1 MLTKQQKLESN
12 SDLWNVGEIERA
24 QPKKKEEKKK
34 KKEGKE
40 RSNAPAETPF
50 PDIPRAPLEDLD
62 SLAKMKKNYNLK
74 HNVSRWT
81 RPARLANSK
90 GKSL

>member
-1 MLTKQQKLESN
+1 MLTKQQKLDSN

-34 KKEGKE
+34 EREGKE

-50 PDIPRAPLEDLD
+50 PDIPRTPF
-62 SLAKMKKNYNLK
+62 
-74 HNVSRWT
+74 
-81 RPARLANSK
+81 
-90 GKSL
+90 